1 MYWLSVDPGNKA
13 GVAMWD
19 GDYCKRVITIRP
31 RGKQGYW
38 VRDFNGEVNKE
49 KCYGKIDA
57 WRPLIKGVHA
67 IVIERGAGFRPN
79 VINAQAA
86 YRGYLQ
92 AICDIEIVKYR
103 ELNVS
108 EWRRVIKEARGISWP
123 AQSEAQKE
131 LAKKLVLEKY
141 NRDCTED
148 EADAVLIG
156 EAALRLKLIDF

>member
-1 MYWLSVDPGNKA
+1 
-13 GVAMWD
+13 MWKND
-19 GDYCKRVITIRP
+19 RCERMLTIRP
-31 RGKQGYW
+31 RGKQGKW
-38 VRDFNGEVNKE
+38 VRDFNGEKGE
-49 KCYGKIDA
+49 ICYAKIEA
-57 WRPLIKGVHA
+57 WQPLIKGVHA

-123 AQSEAQKE
+123 AQSAGQKAM
-131 LAKKLVLEKY
+131 AKKLVLEKY
-141 NRDCTED
+141 GRECTED